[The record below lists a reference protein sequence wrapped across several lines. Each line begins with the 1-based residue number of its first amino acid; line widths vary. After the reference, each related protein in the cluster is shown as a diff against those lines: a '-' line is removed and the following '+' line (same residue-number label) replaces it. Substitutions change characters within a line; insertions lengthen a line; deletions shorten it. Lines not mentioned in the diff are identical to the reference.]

1 MATSRTEPSLL
12 IEVLRLFRDRIG
24 AGSAWT
30 VEEIWQA
37 LRNGNRWSDYDFE
50 FDYYWRSLG
59 ARDFDTPLQWLSA
72 DLQSLAGLGI
82 VALDDS
88 PEGSSGFQ
96 RWRIGDSWRPPE
108 PPSGGDG
115 GGGNIGPAADGG
127 DDDDGGGGLREALS
141 HPVLLALPQDDFD
154 ELVDSLFGEVQS

>member
-1 MATSRTEPSLL
+1 MATFRSKPSFL
-12 IEVLRLFRDRIG
+12 IAVLRIFKDRIG
-24 AGSAWT
+24 TGSAWT

-37 LRNGNRWSDYDFE
+37 LRDGNRWREDVFE
-50 FDYYWRSLG
+50 FERYWHLFG
-59 ARDFDTPLQWLSA
+59 ARDFDPPQQWLT
-72 DLQSLAGLGI
+72 DVLQSFAELGL

-88 PEGSSGFQ
+88 LEGYSGFQ

-115 GGGNIGPAADGG
+115 GGGNVGPTADGG
-127 DDDDGGGGLREALS
+127 DDDGGGGLREALG

-154 ELVDSLFGEVQS
+154 ELVNGLFGEAQP